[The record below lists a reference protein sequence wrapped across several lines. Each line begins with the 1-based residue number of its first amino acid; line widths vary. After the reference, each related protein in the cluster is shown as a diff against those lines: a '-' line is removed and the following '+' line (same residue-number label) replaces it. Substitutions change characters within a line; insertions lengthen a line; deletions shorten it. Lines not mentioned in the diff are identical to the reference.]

1 MKVYVQG
8 KKPVNLD
15 PSDYK
20 QGGEA
25 KVWIDKKIVYKI
37 YHDSKHMIPLEK
49 IQELQAI
56 EVDNVVVPKDLI
68 LNSRKKPIGFTM
80 DKAIGDPL
88 IKLHTTGFR
97 NTKGI
102 INDHIVALIEMIK
115 KVILEVHE
123 LNCLLVDIND
133 LNIIVEPSWTV
144 GNFIDINS
152 WQTPS
157 FPATAINPNVRDWS
171 SKTFTTLTD
180 WYSFAII
187 TCYLFVGI
195 HPFRGSHKKYNR
207 SDVEGR
213 MRDHVSIFNSDVRL
227 PKSVRDFSLIP
238 DYYRKWYIE
247 LFENGKRN
255 EPPLLPG
262 TVTIVSVMVKLIKST
277 DSFKIKFLQR
287 FDSDIIFYKEVF
299 GREIIRTKKSIY
311 INKDNYQVNP
321 GVDIIIT
328 EMDVIPV
335 LVKIEDNTLK
345 LRSLSNNKDVIY
357 PVLNASDI
365 MIVNNALFIINDG
378 DIIELGFTDMRNK
391 VIVSV
396 DSTWSI
402 MSNTH
407 EVFDG
412 VIYQLIM
419 GRSYVVIPVP
429 KMGEKTMYIEKEIQ
443 ELDGYKIINAKH
455 ESGVLMVTGFKRT
468 TYDLF
473 IIRFNSDYTQFHCR
487 KIEDVDLED
496 LNFIS
501 LANGMCVSIF
511 ADNTLEI
518 FRRDPMRPK
527 VNKIEDSAVD
537 STMKL
542 CKKGVEVRFFKE
554 NKLYSIQMK

>member
-1 MKVYVQG
+1 
-8 KKPVNLD
+8 
-15 PSDYK
+15 
-20 QGGEA
+20 
-25 KVWIDKKIVYKI
+25 
-37 YHDSKHMIPLEK
+37 
-49 IQELQAI
+49 
-56 EVDNVVVPKDLI
+56 
-68 LNSRKKPIGFTM
+68 
-80 DKAIGDPL
+80 
-88 IKLHTTGFR
+88 
-97 NTKGI
+97 
-102 INDHIVALIEMIK
+102 MIK

-152 WQTPS
+152 WQTPN

-321 GVDIIIT
+321 GVNIIIT
-328 EMDVIPV
+328 EMDVIPI
-335 LVKIEDNTLK
+335 LSKIEGNTLK
-345 LRSLSNNKDVIY
+345 LKNLSNNKDVIY

-365 MIVNNALFIINDG
+365 MIVNDALFIINDG
-378 DIIELGFTDMRNK
+378 DIIELGFTDMKNK

-496 LNFIS
+496 LNFVS

-518 FRRDPMRPK
+518 FRRDPTQPK
-527 VNKIEDSAVD
+527 VNKIEDSAID

-554 NKLYSIQMK
+554 NKLYSIQMR

>member
-1 MKVYVQG
+1 MKVYIQG

-56 EVDNVVVPKDLI
+56 KVDNVVVPKDLI

-123 LNCLLVDIND
+123 ANCLLVDIND

-152 WQTPS
+152 WQTPN

-328 EMDVIPV
+328 EMDVIPI
-335 LVKIEDNTLK
+335 LSKIEDNTLK

-357 PVLNASDI
+357 PMLNASDI

-396 DSTWSI
+396 DSIWSI

-496 LNFIS
+496 LNFVS

-518 FRRDPMRPK
+518 FRRDPTQPK
-527 VNKIEDSAVD
+527 VNKIEDSAID